1 MVGALIVS
9 AALSLF
15 LTGCGHHP
23 KTAVQREHGMF
34 VMDDFE
40 SGALTGWRAVGAGS
54 GGWFVY
60 TDGSKA
66 PDPSRSDPNVP
77 FDLPDPPQGRFAR

>member
-9 AALSLF
+9 AALSLA

-23 KTAVQREHGMF
+23 KMAVRGEHGMF

-40 SGALTGWRAVGAGS
+40 SGALTGWRPVGGGS

-60 TDGSKA
+60 TNGSKA
-66 PDPSRSDPNVP
+66 PDPTQERSQRS
-77 FDLPDPPQGRFAR
+77 L